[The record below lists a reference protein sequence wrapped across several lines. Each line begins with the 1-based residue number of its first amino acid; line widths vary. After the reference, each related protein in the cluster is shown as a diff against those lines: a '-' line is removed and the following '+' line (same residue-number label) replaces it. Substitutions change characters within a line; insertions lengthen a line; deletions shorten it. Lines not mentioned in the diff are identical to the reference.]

1 MTEQLSERMFS
12 TRLNHP
18 PRQTQLP
25 EQKSQIVF
33 TPANDKISAVMEV
46 ETNQLVQTIH
56 DAPERIVYVSAGAG
70 TEALSNLLGVAGATR
85 TLLEALVPY
94 SKAAFDDFLGQPPAK
109 YVTERTARLLAGRA
123 FTRARWLDAAA
134 HPVVGVACTA
144 TIITDRPKRGD
155 HRAFIAVWQPDRL
168 VEYGIHLNK
177 GHRDRSGEENLV
189 SRIILNGLA
198 EAMAVANPLPLSLT
212 EADRLVVNTYHFGE
226 FARQLNRGELAYF
239 GVTAD
244 GRIRHKNVNPQA
256 LLSGSFNPLHD
267 GHLELLQVSAKLL
280 GHPVAFE
287 ISAQNVDKPPIAP
300 ETVVDRMAQFA
311 GRWPVY
317 ATNAPT
323 YLEKARLFPNTVFVI
338 GFDTAVRVLH
348 PRYYQNSV
356 TQRDAALSE
365 IASQGCSFLVAGR
378 QDENGVFRDGEQLK
392 VPGTFTALFRPIPAE
407 AFRKDISST
416 ELRATG
422 QRGSR

>member
-1 MTEQLSERMFS
+1 MNAY
-12 TRLNHP
+12 LNNRSVRDSANYKREFCMAHQSP
-18 PRQTQLP
+18 
-25 EQKSQIVF
+25 IVF
-33 TPANDKISAVMEV
+33 APANDKIPFVMEV
-46 ETNQLVQTIH
+46 ETTQLVQTIH
-56 DAPERIVYVSAGAG
+56 DAPERIVLVAAGAG

-94 SKAAFDDFLGQPPAK
+94 SKAAFDEFLGKAPAK

-123 FTRARWLDAAA
+123 FTRARWLDAAT
-134 HPVVGVACTA
+134 HPVVGLACTA
-144 TIITDRPKRGD
+144 TIVTDRPKRGE
-155 HRAFIAVWQPDRL
+155 HRAFIATWQPDRL
-168 VEYGIHLNK
+168 VEYGIQLNK
-177 GHRDRSGEENLV
+177 GYRDRAGEENLV
-189 SRIILNGLA
+189 SRIILNALA
-198 EAMAVANPLPLSLT
+198 GAMSLETQLPTNLT
-212 EADRLVVNTYHFGE
+212 DDDKLTISTHHFGQ
-226 FARQLNRGELAYF
+226 AAQQLNRGELDYF

-244 GRIRHKNVNPQA
+244 GRIRSKNVNPQA

-267 GHLELLQVSAKLL
+267 GHLELLQVSADLL

-287 ISAQNVDKPPIAP
+287 ISAQNVDKPPIEP
-300 ETVVDRMAQFA
+300 ETIVERIAQFA

-338 GFDTAVRVLH
+338 GFDTAERVLH
-348 PRYYQNSV
+348 SRYYQNS
-356 TQRDAALSE
+356 TAQRDAALHE
-365 IASQGCSFLVAGR
+365 IGEHGCSFLVAGR
-378 QDENGVFRDGEQLK
+378 QDKNGVFRDGEQLD
-392 VPGTFTALFRPIPAE
+392 VPESFSKLFAPIPTD